1 MMLTLVKVTMDHVA
15 MNWTFGK
22 QTLSALPTQTTLV
35 KLQVQVLYIMMNNVK
50 IYTSEF
56 DKIIVKYPF
65 LFPVSGKVCKKYKAF
80 KLQYYS
86 WKKLIELHFG

>member
-1 MMLTLVKVTMDHVA
+1 MKLARSLEQSIKFQPIISRIGYQVTMMLTLVKVTMDHVA

-50 IYTSEF
+50 DLYI
-56 DKIIVKYPF
+56 
-65 LFPVSGKVCKKYKAF
+65 
-80 KLQYYS
+80 
-86 WKKLIELHFG
+86 